1 MKSRREQELEIENK
15 RLRKENEEL
24 KKTVKIQ
31 QKQLKQKD
39 EQLEDLEKSN
49 KIKENRE
56 LKRENGILKSDL
68 KKANEVIKEKNNE
81 IANLV
86 ARIKKDSTNS
96 SKPSSTDSIC
106 TKRVHIVSNRKK
118 GGKNG
123 GQFIHKGHTFSK
135 EDVEKLKGQEN
146 VVYELKE
153 IGKKNKKYKSKYVVD
168 LKVLT
173 TITEYRYYEQEDG
186 TYDIPVDMLPEV
198 QYGPISKALMC
209 YLSAEM
215 MAPLN
220 KISSFFKQ
228 ITNGAF
234 KLSEGTIVN
243 VQKSL
248 DKKLT
253 PVVEEIKNRLI
264 KAEVLHV
271 DETGVRINGKLN
283 WLHTACTNDLVYYEV
298 DEKRGEEAI
307 DNIGILAYFVNIL
320 VHDHWKSYYKKEYM
334 THAECNAHI
343 LRYLKGILEIG
354 KQKDIEDLI
363 KLFVKMNE
371 DKKHAVENGST
382 KFDDSVI
389 EEYYTTYTNIL
400 NGWRKDL
407 NGRMKKTKNI
417 EYFKDELNLL
427 NRLEEYKDNHLLFIR
442 NFEVPFDN
450 NLAERSLRMIKTKT
464 KVSGGFKTDGGAK
477 TFAKIRSFFSTCKSQ
492 TSNIIESTMN
502 VFEGNEYELA

>member
-1 MKSRREQELEIENK
+1 
-15 RLRKENEEL
+15 
-24 KKTVKIQ
+24 
-31 QKQLKQKD
+31 
-39 EQLEDLEKSN
+39 
-49 KIKENRE
+49 
-56 LKRENGILKSDL
+56 
-68 KKANEVIKEKNNE
+68 
-81 IANLV
+81 
-86 ARIKKDSTNS
+86 
-96 SKPSSTDSIC
+96 
-106 TKRVHIVSNRKK
+106 
-118 GGKNG
+118 
-123 GQFIHKGHTFSK
+123 
-135 EDVEKLKGQEN
+135 
-146 VVYELKE
+146 
-153 IGKKNKKYKSKYVVD
+153 
-168 LKVLT
+168 
-173 TITEYRYYEQEDG
+173 
-186 TYDIPVDMLPEV
+186 MLPEV
-198 QYGPISKALMC
+198 QYGPMSKALMC
-209 YLSAEM
+209 YLGSEM

-228 ITNGAF
+228 ITKGAF

-243 VQKSL
+243 AQKSL
-248 DKKLT
+248 NKKLT
-253 PVVEEIKNRLI
+253 PIVEEIKNRLI

-283 WLHTACTNDLVYYEV
+283 WLHTACTNDFVYYEV

-371 DKKHAVENGST
+371 DKKQALENGKT
-382 KFDDSVI
+382 KFDNSVI

-400 NGWRKDL
+400 NSWRKDL
-407 NGRMKKTKNI
+407 NSRMKKTKNT

-427 NRLEEYKDNHLLFIR
+427 NRLEEYKDNHLLFIK

-502 VFEGNEYELA
+502 VFEGKEYEFA